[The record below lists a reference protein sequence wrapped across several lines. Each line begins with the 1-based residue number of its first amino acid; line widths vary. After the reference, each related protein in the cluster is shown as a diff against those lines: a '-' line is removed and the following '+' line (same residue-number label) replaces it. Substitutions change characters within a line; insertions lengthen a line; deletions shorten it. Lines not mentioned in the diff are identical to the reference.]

1 MSRYRHTIFTVET
14 PIPHILKDVTLYED
28 TWENKIVRK
37 HPEMEGREFDVENS
51 IVQPTKIFKSQ
62 TVAGNIVFVNE
73 SVRDPGGR
81 SLRVP
86 VRPDDVTSGE
96 VRSAY
101 FSSEVTNVGELIWSE
116 TSSAGG
122 SKDR

>member
-1 MSRYRHTIFTVET
+1 MSRHRHPIFTVET
-14 PIPHILKDVTLYED
+14 PIPDILKEVTLYED
-28 TWENKIVRK
+28 VWDAHIVPN
-37 HPEMEGREFDVENS
+37 HPELAGRQIDVENS
-51 IVQPTKIFKSQ
+51 VVQPTKIFRSQ

-73 SVRDPGGR
+73 SVKDQLGK

-86 VRPDDVTSGE
+86 VRPSGITSGE

-116 TSSAGG
+116 TSSVRG
-122 SKDR
+122 SKNR